1 MNSNRPDHAADRNR
15 PVLEHI
21 HPWIYAIAVG
31 LVAWFALSAWA
42 LFDHGFGRPNEVAL
56 SLTMV
61 SVLFLVAIVLPWTL
75 SLVWKKY
82 RMPYER
88 RQSSSAPIRDW
99 SHCDFPVWGGKIK
112 GSRAAIDVLLPL
124 AAVAFGLTAI
134 GIVFLI
140 EASLAR

>member
-42 LFDHGFGRPNEVAL
+42 LFDHGFGRPNEVSL

-61 SVLFLVAIVLPWTL
+61 SVLFLVAVALPWTL

-82 RMPYER
+82 RMPDER
-88 RQSSSAPIRDW
+88 HSSGAPIRDW
-99 SHCDFPVWGGKIK
+99 SLGDFPVWGGKIK
-112 GSRAAIDVLLPL
+112 GSHAAIDVLLPL

-134 GIVFLI
+134 GIVFLT